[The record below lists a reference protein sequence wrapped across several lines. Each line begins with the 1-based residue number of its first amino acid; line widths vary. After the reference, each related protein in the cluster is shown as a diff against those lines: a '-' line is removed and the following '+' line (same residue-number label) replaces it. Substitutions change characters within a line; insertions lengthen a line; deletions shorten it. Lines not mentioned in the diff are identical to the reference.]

1 MRPPFLPAPFP
12 DMADDEAPPAPTA
25 TAADLGLLACH
36 GCGLLSP
43 AAMEGRACPRCGTP
57 LHRRKRDSLAR
68 TWAFLLAAAILYLPA
83 NLLPIMVTRS
93 LFGTQQDTILS
104 GVVYLWLSGSRLLAL
119 VVLVA
124 SVVVPL
130 LKLVILTLLLV
141 SVHRRSTWR
150 LRQRTRLYRLVEV
163 VGRWSMLDVFVVA
176 LLAALVRAGALASV
190 IPGGGA
196 MAFAAVVV
204 LTMFASLS
212 FDPRLLWDSLDD
224 RHD

>member
-1 MRPPFLPAPFP
+1 MKLPFLAFSPQP
-12 DMADDEAPPAPTA
+12 DGEETLPRRMT

-36 GCGLLSP
+36 GCGRLAPLGDGGSP
-43 AAMEGRACPRCGTP
+43 CPRCGSP
-57 LHRRKRDSLAR
+57 LHRRKPDSLAR
-68 TWAFLLAAAILYLPA
+68 SWAFLLAAAILYLPA
-83 NLLPIMVTRS
+83 NLLPIMVTQS

-104 GVVYLWLSGSRLLAL
+104 GAVYLWLSGSWLLAL

-130 LKLVILTLLLV
+130 LKLAILALLLL
-141 SVHRRSTWR
+141 SAQRRSLWR

-176 LLAALVRAGALASV
+176 LLAALVQAGALASV